1 MPARR
6 GDGRIQQK
14 ASDHL
19 IRKGQAMIDVI
30 NKTPLRVNKN
40 GTANASIDLSV
51 DQLPEVQKLLDDHAI
66 RYWVAGSYLSVN
78 GSPFQA
84 VILPSKTVAL
94 L

>member
-1 MPARR
+1 
-6 GDGRIQQK
+6 
-14 ASDHL
+14 
-19 IRKGQAMIDVI
+19 MIDVI

-66 RYWVAGSYLSVN
+66 RYWVSESYLSYN

-84 VILPSKTVAL
+84 VIYLYHAMDPAFVQSL
-94 L
+94 FDDID